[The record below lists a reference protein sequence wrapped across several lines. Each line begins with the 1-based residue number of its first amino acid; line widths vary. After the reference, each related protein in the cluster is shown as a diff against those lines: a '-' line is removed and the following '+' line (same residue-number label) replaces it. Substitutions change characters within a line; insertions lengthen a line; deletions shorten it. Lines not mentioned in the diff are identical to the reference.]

1 MPNCLSILCA
11 ADLAQMRRTRTHRSN
26 RILTRPSLL
35 SIIFLTLLFALS
47 ARACVGN
54 TPDESS
60 EKIIGIHLGRTE
72 SRVGGVKD
80 GRIVVFPEG
89 EGGYDP
95 ARIPSLVS
103 LTEKGLVV
111 GEEARSAGGPDL
123 FKAVLE
129 IGDYIPTPEN
139 PNPSPKQPP
148 QTGIEFVLDK
158 TSHPAV
164 QVTLNNATH
173 TISPPAIYAT
183 LLTSLRSI
191 AEDSLGAG
199 ITGAVISLPR
209 GATDRD
215 RSFIGRAGAL
225 IGLPIVRQQN
235 ETTST
240 ILALGLD
247 EESYGTDRYAL
258 MFDLDGDAE
267 EMHLRLVEIDM
278 GVVDTIAAHS
288 VAEIAGSIGD
298 AEYMDDAVAEDLSAI
313 LKTEAMGSVGSLVNA
328 ALARSGQRAIDEL
341 LRKANFTRNEIT
353 DLIFTGD
360 AAFYPKMQD
369 SIEAYLTRAHVQSA
383 AGDGTSTGARNEI
396 NVANSMTLSAAPIWG
411 AALTAYR
418 MMVEDWVPCCC
429 STRRPPIEVSVGGGG
444 DVVEVIPACQ
454 DVPILLSEV
463 VEGKCDDDDSGQTKI
478 QVVMRD
484 VPSVDYHAQFEL
496 GDAYVANETISDIL
510 VAEFNLPTACDPD
523 TPVAIEIEMLL
534 SRQMELR
541 VKATD
546 RKSNESRLLTVPYLN
561 SECGAKGRDAPR
573 QYSLEI
579 AAPAGSSLEAEYQ
592 RDLRGLVGGSSGQK
606 KVLARRA
613 E

>member
-1 MPNCLSILCA
+1 VDI
-11 ADLAQMRRTRTHRSN
+11 
-26 RILTRPSLL
+26 
-35 SIIFLTLLFALS
+35 
-47 ARACVGN
+47 
-54 TPDESS
+54 
-60 EKIIGIHLGRTE
+60 
-72 SRVGGVKD
+72 D
-80 GRIVVFPEG
+80 G
-89 EGGYDP
+89 D
-95 ARIPSLVS
+95 S
-103 LTEKGLVV
+103 
-111 GEEARSAGGPDL
+111 
-123 FKAVLE
+123 
-129 IGDYIPTPEN
+129 DYFPTPEN
-139 PNPSPKQPP
+139 RDPSPKRTPQP
-148 QTGIEFVLDK
+148 GIEYVLDK
-158 TSHPAV
+158 TSHTEI

-173 TISPPAIYAT
+173 TISPPDIYAP

-209 GATDRD
+209 GATDLD
-215 RSFIGRAGAL
+215 RSYIERAGAL
-225 IGLPIVRQQN
+225 IGLPIIRQQN

-258 MFDLDGDAE
+258 MFDLDRDAE

-288 VAEIAGSIGD
+288 VAEIAGNIGD
-298 AEYMDDAVAEDLSAI
+298 AEYMDDTVAEDLSAI

-353 DLIFTGD
+353 DLIFMGD
-360 AAFYPKMQD
+360 AAFYPEMQD
-369 SIEAYLTRAHVQSA
+369 SIEAYLTQAHVQSA
-383 AGDGTSTGARNEI
+383 TGDGTSTGERTEI

-429 STRRPPIEVSVGGGG
+429 STRRPPIGVSVGGGG
-444 DVVEVIPACQ
+444 DFVEVIPACQ
-454 DVPILLSEV
+454 DVPILLSKV
-463 VEGKCDDDDSGQTKI
+463 VEGKCDDCGQMRI

-484 VPSVDYHAQFEL
+484 VLSVDYHAQFEL
-496 GDAYVANETISDIL
+496 GDAYVANETITDIL
-510 VAEFNLPTACDPD
+510 VTEFELPTACEPD
-523 TPVAIEIEMLL
+523 TPVTIEIEMLL
-534 SRQMELR
+534 GRQMELR

-561 SECGAKGRDAPR
+561 SECGAKDRDAPR

-579 AAPAGSSLEAEYQ
+579 DSAAGSSLEAEYQ
-592 RDLRGLVGGSSGQK
+592 TDLRGLVGGSSGQK
-606 KVLARRA
+606 TVLAVGLPPLFLTRILMRM
-613 E
+613 EQMLMKCGLETR